1 MSFTGKRLCHRY
13 LPQNFAKFDRAVTL
27 QNNYEGL
34 LRPFEN
40 YLFKVSRGKIRT
52 MYKSTAAGKN
62 PDKKYA
68 SRTSLILTAEGR
80 GYFRILFWSGGSFC
94 FTKGSFCADFTGL
107 CHISVN
113 MTSVYFIG
121 MELSRYF
128 LAMFHSMLR

>member
-52 MYKSTAAGKN
+52 MYKSTAARKN
-62 PDKKYA
+62 PDKK
-68 SRTSLILTAEGR
+68 
-80 GYFRILFWSGGSFC
+80 
-94 FTKGSFCADFTGL
+94 
-107 CHISVN
+107 
-113 MTSVYFIG
+113 
-121 MELSRYF
+121 
-128 LAMFHSMLR
+128 